1 MEYVKNR
8 WIKENTIEYREYQEK
23 IARIA
28 THANTLVV
36 LPTALGKTI
45 IALLVATNLLDRD
58 MNKKI
63 LFLAPT
69 RPLVEQHK
77 KTFERFLKLGLNLV
91 SVTGKIKP
99 EKRKELYS
107 FGDIIFSTP
116 QCIKNDIAGSRL
128 SLENFSLLIVDE
140 AQHCVG
146 NYAYTYVTKK
156 FIEHTKGKGRILALT
171 ASPGSSIDKI
181 SEIKSNLFVDRVE
194 IKTERDKDVSE
205 YVKPVRIHWIR
216 VELTPEIREIREK
229 LLSLKEGLIDELRT
243 SGMSFNSK
251 MSKIDLINLQKE
263 LSNFDSSVKFAYMKR
278 ISQLIKIDHMLELI
292 ETQTVNAFKEYLS
305 KLEEEAVL
313 KPRGAIAALL
323 KSSALNEIK
332 QLLPRIAIHPKIE
345 AIREIVKRELQQGG
359 KIMIFAQL
367 RSTVKEIERHLSEI
381 EGCKPLVL
389 LGQRGREGM
398 KQQKQIEVTRKFD
411 SGECNV
417 LITTSIGEEGL
428 HLGSATTAIFYE
440 PVPSEIRSIQRRGR
454 VGREMPGK
462 VYILM
467 SKGTRDEGYY
477 WASFHKERRMKS
489 LLKRMKKEKSIT
501 EFVGREN

>member
-156 FIEHTKGKGRILALT
+156 FIEHTKGKGRILFQA
-171 ASPGSSIDKI
+171 K
-181 SEIKSNLFVDRVE
+181 
-194 IKTERDKDVSE
+194 
-205 YVKPVRIHWIR
+205 
-216 VELTPEIREIREK
+216 
-229 LLSLKEGLIDELRT
+229 
-243 SGMSFNSK
+243 
-251 MSKIDLINLQKE
+251 
-263 LSNFDSSVKFAYMKR
+263 
-278 ISQLIKIDHMLELI
+278 
-292 ETQTVNAFKEYLS
+292 
-305 KLEEEAVL
+305 
-313 KPRGAIAALL
+313 
-323 KSSALNEIK
+323 
-332 QLLPRIAIHPKIE
+332 
-345 AIREIVKRELQQGG
+345 
-359 KIMIFAQL
+359 
-367 RSTVKEIERHLSEI
+367 
-381 EGCKPLVL
+381 
-389 LGQRGREGM
+389 GREW
-398 KQQKQIEVTRKFD
+398 
-411 SGECNV
+411 EC
-417 LITTSIGEEGL
+417 
-428 HLGSATTAIFYE
+428 
-440 PVPSEIRSIQRRGR
+440 
-454 VGREMPGK
+454 K
-462 VYILM
+462 
-467 SKGTRDEGYY
+467 D
-477 WASFHKERRMKS
+477 WAN
-489 LLKRMKKEKSIT
+489 T
-501 EFVGREN
+501 N